1 MSSRMDRYD
10 TLEKPTS
17 SRLSKNK
24 KLYEE
29 LYTNSSYTEFTDIN
43 SSNVIELSNNLNN
56 LTGRR
61 ENYQKNK
68 EYSNAFGSDDSE
80 YDFLDKDNN
89 TIEEIENNTRDYDIN
104 SVLESAKKNRVEV
117 DNLEKKRKLRTTEY
131 DILTDLTQ
139 EKLKEHKEKKKEVLS
154 KEEEEELKDLI
165 YTITSNTM
173 RQDIDNELL
182 SGLMPTDLDETVI
195 SEDLSDKLNF
205 TLDIESVAEASKNSE
220 NNDSNETS
228 EVLKLDDSFY
238 TKSMDLSD
246 QDLISNVENDN
257 DSDFDDF
264 DDKKN
269 GIMEVLVVVGSLA
282 LIIAIGIVIY
292 KVIIGG

>member
-10 TLEKPTS
+10 VPEKNKS
-17 SRLSKNK
+17 SRLSKNQ
-24 KLYEE
+24 KLYED

-43 SSNVIELSNNLNN
+43 SSNVIELNNNLSN
-56 LTGRR
+56 TIGRR

-68 EYSNAFGSDDSE
+68 EYSNAFNTDDIYK
-80 YDFLDKDNN
+80 YDPFD
-89 TIEEIENNTRDYDIN
+89 EEKYSLETESISKKDYDIN
-104 SVLESAKKNRVEV
+104 SVLESAKKNRVDV
-117 DNLEKKRKLRTTEY
+117 DDLEKKRKLRTTEY
-131 DILTDLTQ
+131 DILKDLTE

-182 SGLMPTDLDETVI
+182 SGLMPTKLDETVVSSDLGEELNATINIDDIVNNNEDTTNI
-195 SEDLSDKLNF
+195 S
-205 TLDIESVAEASKNSE
+205 T
-220 NNDSNETS
+220 TS
-228 EVLKLDDSFY
+228 TSLKLDDSFY

-246 QDLISNVENDN
+246 QDLVKNVEKDEEEY
-257 DSDFDDF
+257 FEDF

-269 GIMEVLVVVGSLA
+269 GVMEILVVVGSLV

>member
-10 TLEKPTS
+10 VPEKNKS
-17 SRLSKNK
+17 SRLSKNQ
-24 KLYEE
+24 KLYED

-43 SSNVIELSNNLNN
+43 SSNVIELNNNLSN
-56 LTGRR
+56 TIGRR

-68 EYSNAFGSDDSE
+68 EYSNAFNTDDIYK
-80 YDFLDKDNN
+80 YDPFD
-89 TIEEIENNTRDYDIN
+89 EEKYSLETESISKKDYDIN
-104 SVLESAKKNRVEV
+104 SVLESAKKNRVDV
-117 DNLEKKRKLRTTEY
+117 DDLEKKRKLRTTEY
-131 DILTDLTQ
+131 DILKDLTE

-182 SGLMPTDLDETVI
+182 SGLMPTKLDETVV
-195 SEDLSDKLNF
+195 SSDLSEELNA
-205 TLDIESVAEASKNSE
+205 TINIDDIV
-220 NNDSNETS
+220 NNNEDTTNISTTS
-228 EVLKLDDSFY
+228 TSLKLDDSFY

-246 QDLISNVENDN
+246 QDLVKNVEKDEEEY
-257 DSDFDDF
+257 FEDF

-269 GIMEVLVVVGSLA
+269 GVMEILVVVGSLV

>member
-10 TLEKPTS
+10 VPEKNKS
-17 SRLSKNK
+17 SRLSKNQ
-24 KLYEE
+24 KLYED

-43 SSNVIELSNNLNN
+43 SSNVIELNNNLPN
-56 LTGRR
+56 TIGRR

-68 EYSNAFGSDDSE
+68 EYSNAFNTDDIYK
-80 YDFLDKDNN
+80 YDPFD
-89 TIEEIENNTRDYDIN
+89 EEKYSLETKSISKKDYDIN
-104 SVLESAKKNRVEV
+104 SVLESAKKNRVDV
-117 DNLEKKRKLRTTEY
+117 DDLEKKRKLRTTEY
-131 DILTDLTQ
+131 DILKDLTE

-182 SGLMPTDLDETVI
+182 SGLMPTKLDETVV
-195 SEDLSDKLNF
+195 SSDLSEELNA
-205 TLDIESVAEASKNSE
+205 TINIDDIV
-220 NNDSNETS
+220 NNNEDTTNISTTS
-228 EVLKLDDSFY
+228 TSLKLDDSFY

-246 QDLISNVENDN
+246 QDLVKNVEKDEEEY
-257 DSDFDDF
+257 FEDF

-269 GIMEVLVVVGSLA
+269 GVMEILVVVGSLV

>member
-10 TLEKPTS
+10 VPEKNKS
-17 SRLSKNK
+17 SRLSKNQ
-24 KLYEE
+24 KLYED

-43 SSNVIELSNNLNN
+43 SSNVIELNNNLSN
-56 LTGRR
+56 TIGRR

-68 EYSNAFGSDDSE
+68 EYSNAFNTDDIYK
-80 YDFLDKDNN
+80 YDPF
-89 TIEEIENNTRDYDIN
+89 EEEKYSLETESISKKDYDIN
-104 SVLESAKKNRVEV
+104 SVLESAKKNRVDV
-117 DNLEKKRKLRTTEY
+117 DDLEKKRKLRTTEY
-131 DILTDLTQ
+131 DILKDLTE

-182 SGLMPTDLDETVI
+182 SGLMPTKLDETVV
-195 SEDLSDKLNF
+195 SSDLSEELNA
-205 TLDIESVAEASKNSE
+205 TINIDDIV
-220 NNDSNETS
+220 NNNEDTTNISTTS
-228 EVLKLDDSFY
+228 TSLKLDDSFY

-246 QDLISNVENDN
+246 QDLVKNVEKDEEEY
-257 DSDFDDF
+257 FEDF

-269 GIMEVLVVVGSLA
+269 GVMEILVVVGSLV

>member
-10 TLEKPTS
+10 VPEKNKS
-17 SRLSKNK
+17 SRLSKNQ
-24 KLYEE
+24 KLYED

-43 SSNVIELSNNLNN
+43 SSNVIELNNNLSN
-56 LTGRR
+56 TIGRR

-68 EYSNAFGSDDSE
+68 EYSNTFNTDDIYK
-80 YDFLDKDNN
+80 YDPFD
-89 TIEEIENNTRDYDIN
+89 EEKYSLETESISKKDYDIN
-104 SVLESAKKNRVEV
+104 SVLESAKKNRVDV
-117 DNLEKKRKLRTTEY
+117 DDLEKKRKLRTTEY
-131 DILTDLTQ
+131 DILKDLTE

-182 SGLMPTDLDETVI
+182 SGLMPTKLDETVV
-195 SEDLSDKLNF
+195 SSDLSEELNA
-205 TLDIESVAEASKNSE
+205 TINIDDIV
-220 NNDSNETS
+220 NNNEDTTNISTTS
-228 EVLKLDDSFY
+228 TSLKLDDSFY

-246 QDLISNVENDN
+246 QDLVKNVEKDEEEY
-257 DSDFDDF
+257 FEDF

-269 GIMEVLVVVGSLA
+269 GVMEILVVVGSLV

>member
-10 TLEKPTS
+10 VPEKNKS

-24 KLYEE
+24 KLYED

-43 SSNVIELSNNLNN
+43 SSNVIELNNNLSN
-56 LTGRR
+56 TIGRR

-68 EYSNAFGSDDSE
+68 EYSNAFNTDDIYK
-80 YDFLDKDNN
+80 YDPFD
-89 TIEEIENNTRDYDIN
+89 EEKYSLETESISKKDYDIN
-104 SVLESAKKNRVEV
+104 SVLESAKKNRVDV
-117 DNLEKKRKLRTTEY
+117 DDLEKKRKLRTTEY
-131 DILTDLTQ
+131 DILKDLTE

-182 SGLMPTDLDETVI
+182 SGLMPTKLDETVV
-195 SEDLSDKLNF
+195 SSDLSEELNA
-205 TLDIESVAEASKNSE
+205 TINIDDIV
-220 NNDSNETS
+220 NNNEDTTNISTTS
-228 EVLKLDDSFY
+228 TSLKLDDSFY

-246 QDLISNVENDN
+246 QDLVKNVEKDEEEY
-257 DSDFDDF
+257 FEDF

-269 GIMEVLVVVGSLA
+269 GVMEILVVVGSLV

>member
-10 TLEKPTS
+10 VPEKNKS
-17 SRLSKNK
+17 SRLSKNQ
-24 KLYEE
+24 KLYED

-43 SSNVIELSNNLNN
+43 SSNVIELNNNLSN
-56 LTGRR
+56 TIGRR

-68 EYSNAFGSDDSE
+68 EYSNAFNTDDIYK
-80 YDFLDKDNN
+80 YDSFD
-89 TIEEIENNTRDYDIN
+89 EEKYSLETESISKKDYDIN
-104 SVLESAKKNRVEV
+104 SVLESAKKNRVDV
-117 DNLEKKRKLRTTEY
+117 DDLEKKRKLRTTEY
-131 DILTDLTQ
+131 DILKDLTE

-182 SGLMPTDLDETVI
+182 SGLMPTKLDETVV
-195 SEDLSDKLNF
+195 SSDLSEELNA
-205 TLDIESVAEASKNSE
+205 TINIDDIV
-220 NNDSNETS
+220 NNNEDTTNISTTS
-228 EVLKLDDSFY
+228 TSLKLDDSFY

-246 QDLISNVENDN
+246 QDLVKNVEKDEEEY
-257 DSDFDDF
+257 FEDF

-269 GIMEVLVVVGSLA
+269 GVMEILVVVGSLV

>member
-10 TLEKPTS
+10 VPEKNKS
-17 SRLSKNK
+17 SRLSKNQ
-24 KLYEE
+24 KLYED

-43 SSNVIELSNNLNN
+43 SSNVIELNNNLSN
-56 LTGRR
+56 TIGRR

-68 EYSNAFGSDDSE
+68 EYSNAFNTDDIYK
-80 YDFLDKDNN
+80 YDPFD
-89 TIEEIENNTRDYDIN
+89 EEKYSLETESISKKDYDIN
-104 SVLESAKKNRVEV
+104 SVLESAKKNRVDV
-117 DNLEKKRKLRTTEY
+117 DDLEKKRKLRTTEY
-131 DILTDLTQ
+131 DILKDLTE

-182 SGLMPTDLDETVI
+182 SGLMPTKLDETVV
-195 SEDLSDKLNF
+195 SSDLSEELNA
-205 TLDIESVAEASKNSE
+205 TINIDDIV
-220 NNDSNETS
+220 NNKEDTTNLSTTS
-228 EVLKLDDSFY
+228 TSLKLDDSFY

-246 QDLISNVENDN
+246 QDLVKNVEKDEEEY
-257 DSDFDDF
+257 FEDF

-269 GIMEVLVVVGSLA
+269 GVMEILVVVGSLV

>member
-10 TLEKPTS
+10 VPEKNKS
-17 SRLSKNK
+17 SRLSKNQ
-24 KLYEE
+24 KLYEN

-43 SSNVIELSNNLNN
+43 SSNVIELNNNLSN
-56 LTGRR
+56 TIGRR

-68 EYSNAFGSDDSE
+68 EYSNAFNTDDIYK
-80 YDFLDKDNN
+80 YDPFD
-89 TIEEIENNTRDYDIN
+89 EEKYSLETESISKKDYDIN
-104 SVLESAKKNRVEV
+104 SVLESAKKNRVDV
-117 DNLEKKRKLRTTEY
+117 DDLEKKRKLRTTEY
-131 DILTDLTQ
+131 DILKDLTE

-182 SGLMPTDLDETVI
+182 SGLMPTKLDETVVSSDLGEELNATINIDDIVNNNEDTTNI
-195 SEDLSDKLNF
+195 S
-205 TLDIESVAEASKNSE
+205 T
-220 NNDSNETS
+220 TS
-228 EVLKLDDSFY
+228 TSLKLDDSFY

-246 QDLISNVENDN
+246 QDLVKNVEKDEEEY
-257 DSDFDDF
+257 FEDF

-269 GIMEVLVVVGSLA
+269 GVMEILVVVGSLV

>member
-10 TLEKPTS
+10 VPEKNKS
-17 SRLSKNK
+17 SRLSKNQ
-24 KLYEE
+24 KLYED

-43 SSNVIELSNNLNN
+43 SSNVIELNNNLSN
-56 LTGRR
+56 TIGRR

-68 EYSNAFGSDDSE
+68 EYSNAFNTDDIYK
-80 YDFLDKDNN
+80 YDPFD
-89 TIEEIENNTRDYDIN
+89 EEKYSLETESISKKDYDIN
-104 SVLESAKKNRVEV
+104 SVLESAKKNRVDV
-117 DNLEKKRKLRTTEY
+117 DDLEKKRKLRTTEY
-131 DILTDLTQ
+131 DILKDLTE

-165 YTITSNTM
+165 YTITSNSM

-182 SGLMPTDLDETVI
+182 SGLMPTKLDETVVSSDLGEELNATINIDDIVNNNEDTTNI
-195 SEDLSDKLNF
+195 S
-205 TLDIESVAEASKNSE
+205 T
-220 NNDSNETS
+220 TS
-228 EVLKLDDSFY
+228 TSLKLDDSFY

-246 QDLISNVENDN
+246 QDLVKNVEKDEEEY
-257 DSDFDDF
+257 FEDF

-269 GIMEVLVVVGSLA
+269 GVMEILVVVGSLV